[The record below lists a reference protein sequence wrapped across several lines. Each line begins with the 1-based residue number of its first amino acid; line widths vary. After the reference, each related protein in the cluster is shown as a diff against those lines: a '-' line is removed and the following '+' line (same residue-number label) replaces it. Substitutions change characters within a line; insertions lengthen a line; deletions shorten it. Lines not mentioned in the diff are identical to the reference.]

1 MTDRPAWPAGTRVA
15 VLDRSRVMAGV
26 VLYRGEPCPEDGAN
40 TYRIRFDDVDGF
52 EADVCQ
58 SVLVA
63 EVEQSSP

>member
-26 VLYRGEPCPEDGAN
+26 VLYQGEPCPEDGAN
-40 TYRIRFDDVDGF
+40 TYRIRFDDEGGF
-52 EADVCQ
+52 ADICQ

-63 EVEQSSP
+63 EVGQP